1 MRRQRKKLKDL
12 DCVAFFLT
20 MKWYIHLAC
29 LRSWWHFT
37 TLLDIAVKVMGFWA
51 EEKFQW
57 GLRFIMSRRLLGC
70 HYFGLL
76 RKISIFN
83 WHNPICDPV
92 LDPVR
97 DLIRDPVRDP
107 VRDPIWSDPD
117 FVDADNSTLQPW
129 WEHSSITKRSRTC
142 FVLLFFL
149 FQ

>member
-1 MRRQRKKLKDL
+1 MRRQWKKLKDL

-97 DLIRDPVRDP
+97 DLIRDPVRY
-107 VRDPIWSDPD
+107 PIWSDL
-117 FVDADNSTLQPW
+117 STPK
-129 WEHSSITKRSRTC
+129 TARSNRDENTRWSQSAAELVLFCLFC
-142 FVLLFFL
+142 FFFFL

>member
-1 MRRQRKKLKDL
+1 
-12 DCVAFFLT
+12 
-20 MKWYIHLAC
+20 
-29 LRSWWHFT
+29 
-37 TLLDIAVKVMGFWA
+37 MGFWA

-107 VRDPIWSDPD
+107 IWSDPD

-129 WEHSSITKRSRTC
+129 WEHSSITKRFSNNIVR
-142 FVLLFFL
+142 
-149 FQ
+149 